1 MFGNNSEQYK
11 IFSLNMSII
20 AKFHVLPPLWY
31 NGITKSY
38 IEINSSQLMQDY
50 INEIDDVR
58 KALNRVRQERD
69 EAEKEIDGLKD
80 EIESLNKTLENKMED
95 FLKLKEVS
103 FEETYKILLF

>member
-38 IEINSSQLMQDY
+38 IEINSS
-50 INEIDDVR
+50 
-58 KALNRVRQERD
+58 
-69 EAEKEIDGLKD
+69 
-80 EIESLNKTLENKMED
+80 
-95 FLKLKEVS
+95 
-103 FEETYKILLF
+103 